1 MKGSLQKGNKIDK
14 KSLTSSMTF
23 GSRSTNTA
31 LGTCF
36 PEDVSEK
43 NALKE
48 SSAIPIESSSG
59 NVPSG

>member
-1 MKGSLQKGNKIDK
+1 
-14 KSLTSSMTF
+14 MTF

-59 NVPSG
+59 IVPSG